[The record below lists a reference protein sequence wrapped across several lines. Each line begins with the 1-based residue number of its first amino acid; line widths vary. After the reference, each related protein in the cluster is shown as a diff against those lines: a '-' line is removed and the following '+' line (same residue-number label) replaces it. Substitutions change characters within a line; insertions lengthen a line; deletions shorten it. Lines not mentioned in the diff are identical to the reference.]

1 MPSWPLPDDRA
12 ARLALATGYPFAI
25 PDRSYLFENGVAL
38 PWPAEVDYRDRSPV
52 LAIGSNQSPEQLARK
67 FDPRHGSHRIPV
79 TRVWLADHDVV
90 FATHVTRYGAIPA
103 NLHAVPGMR
112 VRLAVTW
119 LDPAQLEAMHRTE
132 IGGGNYHYA
141 RLDGIR
147 LDLDNP
153 GPGGIT
159 RLDSVTAYLS
169 PFGAMTHNGNPI
181 GLAALEAEGRPHPA
195 ATVAEALDHLRR
207 HAKDER
213 SLEDFI
219 LAAMADDSIRRRLT
233 ALIRETALPAAHD
246 RATIL
251 KR

>member
-1 MPSWPLPDDRA
+1 VAAWPLPEDRA
-12 ARLALATGYPFAI
+12 TRLALATGYPFAI
-25 PDRSYLFENGVAL
+25 PDHSYLFENGVAR
-38 PWPAEVDYRDRSPV
+38 PWPAEVDYRDRLPV

-67 FDPRHGSHRIPV
+67 FGPRHGSHRIPV

-103 NLHAVPGMR
+103 NLHRVPGMR

-147 LDLDNP
+147 LDLDHS
-153 GPGGIT
+153 GPGGIR
-159 RLDSVTAYLS
+159 RLDSVSAYLS
-169 PFGAMTHNGNPI
+169 PHGAMTRDGQPI
-181 GLAALEAEGRPHPA
+181 GLAALEVEGRPYPA

-219 LAAMADDSIRRRLT
+219 LTAMEDEAIRRRLT
-233 ALIRETALPAAHD
+233 ALIRETALPTAYE
-246 RATIL
+246 RVMIL

>member
-1 MPSWPLPDDRA
+1 MASWPLPDDRV

-38 PWPAEVDYRDRSPV
+38 PLPAEVDYRDRQPV

-67 FDPRHGSHRIPV
+67 FDPRRGPQRIPV
-79 TRVWLADHDVV
+79 TRAWLADHDVV
-90 FATHVTRYGAIPA
+90 FAAHVTRYGAIPA

-119 LDPAQLEAMHRTE
+119 LDPGQLEAMHRTE

-147 LDLDNP
+147 LELDHP
-153 GPGGIT
+153 GPGGIS
-159 RLDSVTAYLS
+159 RLDRVTAYLS
-169 PFGAMTHNGNPI
+169 PFGFLAHDGQPL
-181 GLAALEAEGRPHPA
+181 GLAALQAEGRPHPA
-195 ATVAEALDHLRR
+195 VTVAEALDHLRR
-207 HAKDER
+207 RAQDER
-213 SLEDFI
+213 DLEEFI
-219 LAAMADDSIRRRLT
+219 LAAMDDEAIRRRLT
-233 ALIRETALPAAHD
+233 ALIRETALPATHGH
-246 RATIL
+246 ATIL

>member
-1 MPSWPLPDDRA
+1 VAAWPLPEDRA
-12 ARLALATGYPFAI
+12 ARLALATGYPFVI
-25 PDRSYLFENGVAL
+25 PDHSYLFENGVAR
-38 PWPAEVDYRDRSPV
+38 PWPAEVDYRDRLPV

-67 FDPRHGSHRIPV
+67 FGPRHGSHRIPV
-79 TRVWLADHDVV
+79 TRAWLADHDVV

-103 NLHAVPGMR
+103 NLHRVPGMR

-147 LDLDNP
+147 LDLDHS
-153 GPGGIT
+153 GPGGIR
-159 RLDSVTAYLS
+159 RLDSMTAYLS
-169 PFGAMTHNGNPI
+169 PFGFLAHEGQPL
-181 GLAALEAEGRPHPA
+181 GLAALPAEGRPHPA

-207 HAKDER
+207 RAHDER
-213 SLEDFI
+213 NLEEFI
-219 LAAMADDSIRRRLT
+219 LAAMEDEAVRRRLT
-233 ALIRETALPAAHD
+233 ALIRETALPATHGN
-246 RATIL
+246 ATIL